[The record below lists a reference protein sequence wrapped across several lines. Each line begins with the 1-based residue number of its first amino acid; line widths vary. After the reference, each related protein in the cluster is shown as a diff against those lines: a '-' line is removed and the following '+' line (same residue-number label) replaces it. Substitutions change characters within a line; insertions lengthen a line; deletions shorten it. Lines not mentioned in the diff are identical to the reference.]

1 MAGRLSRLRKRLA
14 ILEKAAAEIAEE
26 KRLADC
32 NCRRDKRIRFYKEL
46 ESFKSA
52 MNTPCPVHG
61 FRDLGRIVFIR
72 FVKPDGS
79 SDQDTPE
86 FRRLK
91 EIYTQRLT
99 ESQSAERNRSNG
111 LRAKPVHSNH

>member
-1 MAGRLSRLRKRLA
+1 MAGRLSHMRKRLA

-32 NCRRDKRIRFYKEL
+32 NCRRSDQMVFYDQ

-52 MNTPCPVHG
+52 METPCPVHG
-61 FRDLGRIVFIR
+61 FRNLGYIKFVF
-72 FVKPDGS
+72 FVNPDGS
-79 SDQDTPE
+79 CDQDTPE
-86 FRRLK
+86 LRRLQ

-99 ESQSAERNRSNG
+99 ESQSAERNRSKG
-111 LRAKPVHSNH
+111 LRAKSGRSNH

>member
-1 MAGRLSRLRKRLA
+1 MRKRLA
-14 ILEKAAAEIAEE
+14 ILERAAAEIAEE

-32 NCRRDKRIRFYKEL
+32 NCRRDKRTRFYKEL

-61 FRDLGRIVFIR
+61 FRDLGHIKFIR

-91 EIYTQRLT
+91 EIYWQRLT
-99 ESQSAERNRSNG
+99 EFRSAERNRSKG
-111 LRAKPVHSNH
+111 LRAKSGRSNH